1 MRDGKHQIIFESL
14 VNILGAENVSADP
27 AVMLAYSR
35 DWMPDSTMKPNPP
48 DFVALPCSTQE
59 VQAIVKLANRLK
71 FPFIPV
77 GSNLWSVNTVAVKP
91 YTVILDPKRMHRILE
106 IDEKNMYAVIEPYV
120 THAQLHAEANKRGLY
135 LGAPEAGSQA
145 SSLANHLF
153 QGAWGTAHRLGMA
166 YRNILSM
173 EWVLPT
179 GEILRTGSCSS
190 SECGSFWGEG
200 PGPDLRGM
208 LRGTY
213 GVMGGFGVVTRM
225 TVKLHPYPGPK
236 YFPTEGIVPNEK
248 VYMPED
254 KIHWVLFTYPT
265 IQEAVDAMYKIGKAE
280 IGGTC
285 HKWPTIYLNW
295 WWAKSNEEY
304 WETWKSRYWQ
314 ENCKNMVSVSLWAF
328 TSPEQVEYEKKVI
341 EDILEETGGK
351 KVPQEVYDRI
361 VPSIANSWIRTNWGP
376 RVISRSG
383 TFILFSI
390 PMDTMDSNVRF
401 LQRSREFIDKYSP
414 PILDNDHTDWIS
426 SYEMGHIG
434 YAEDMFPIEK
444 NEDDLKKFMGIFF
457 TELQADLAKKMD
469 YNIAPALGAAY
480 HEIGGPVFGYGEIL
494 KKIKRTLDPNNVSCP
509 PQPIPMGNP

>member
-1 MRDGKHQIIFESL
+1 MKKDEKHQKIYESL
-14 VNILGAENVSADP
+14 VSILGQENVSDSP
-27 AVMLAYSR
+27 AVMQAYSH
-35 DWMPDSTMKPNPP
+35 DWMPDSSMNPSPP
-48 DFVALPCSTQE
+48 DFVALPSSTAE
-59 VQAIVKLANRLK
+59 VQAIVRLANRLQ

-91 YTVILDPKRMHRILE
+91 YTVILDPKRMNRILE
-106 IDEKNMYAVIEPYV
+106 IDAKNMYATIEPYV
-120 THAQLHAEANKRGLY
+120 THAQIHAEANKRGLY

-153 QGAWGTAHRLGMA
+153 QGAWGTGHRLGMG

-179 GEILRTGSCSS
+179 GEILRTGSRSYSGCSP
-190 SECGSFWGEG
+190 FWGEG
-200 PGPDLRGM
+200 PGPDLRGL

-213 GVMGGFGVVTRM
+213 GVMGGLGVVTRM

-236 YFPTEGIVPNEK
+236 YFPTEGRVPSET
-248 VYMPED
+248 VRMPED
-254 KIHWVLFTYPT
+254 KIYWMLFTYPT
-265 IQEAVDAMYKIGKAE
+265 IEQAVDAMYKIGHAE
-280 IGGTC
+280 IAGTC

-295 WWAKSNEEY
+295 WWAKSGEEY

-314 ENCKNMVSVSLWAF
+314 TNCKNMVSVSLWGF
-328 TSPEQVEYEKKVI
+328 TSPKQVEYEKRVV
-341 EDILEETGGK
+341 EDIMKETEGK

-390 PMDTMDSNVRF
+390 PIDTMDSNVRF
-401 LQRSREFIDKYSP
+401 LKRSREFIDKYSP
-414 PILDNDHTDWIS
+414 PILDNDHTDWIA

-444 NEDDLKKFMGIFF
+444 NAEDLKQFMGVFF
-457 TELQADLAKKMD
+457 KELKKDLAKKMD
-469 YNIAPALGAAY
+469 YNIAPALGAVY
-480 HEIGGPVFGYGEIL
+480 HKIGGPIFGYGGIL
-494 KKIKRTLDPNNVSCP
+494 KKIKKALDPKNVSCP
-509 PQPIPMGNP
+509 PQPIPVDD